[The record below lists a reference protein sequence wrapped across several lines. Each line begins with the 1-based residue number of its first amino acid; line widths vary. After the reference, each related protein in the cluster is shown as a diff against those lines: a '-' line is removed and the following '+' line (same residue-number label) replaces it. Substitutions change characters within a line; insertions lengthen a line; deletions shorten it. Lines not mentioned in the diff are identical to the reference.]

1 MLRAALLLAISS
13 SPLLLPLP
21 CLSIRLDVHV
31 PLPPDGCVTY
41 HALLANRML
50 REASNDTEVV
60 DLFGNHAP
68 HVTLYLADF
77 DLESDDD
84 VVDDVD
90 GETTS
95 GRRGATTTSDDDR
108 DGGVVV
114 VVVEEEDA
122 SLNRT
127 KVDSF
132 LGAISSIDLGDIIAS
147 AGCRLSLSMDPSST
161 SSEDGAYYTI
171 NGDYTMLRIENTDC
185 LRDLSD
191 ALLRS
196 LNSYLRRPVI
206 VPSWVA
212 DLPEPERSAG
222 IYRCREYGSPN
233 VLDGFVPHVTV
244 GFDPTTATNAN
255 ANTTTDA
262 ATGSSDSSIRRRRWR
277 IEAMERWSDEFG
289 RVPIG
294 ACADGARGIAVGVSS
309 VGGTVLA
316 NSRMGYWEFA
326 NGTMEKDEV
335 FADDDGPSRD
345 GRDRDGAL
353 YAFG

>member
-1 MLRAALLLAISS
+1 MLRAAFLLAISS
-13 SPLLLPLP
+13 SPLPLPLP

-95 GRRGATTTSDDDR
+95 GWGGATTSDDDR
-108 DGGVVV
+108 DGVVVV

-132 LGAISSIDLGDIIAS
+132 LEAISSIDLGDIVAS
-147 AGCRLSLSMDPSST
+147 AGCRLSLSMDQSST

-171 NGDYTMLRIENTDC
+171 NGDYTMIRIKNTDC
-185 LRDLSD
+185 LRHLSD

-222 IYRCREYGSPN
+222 IYRSREYGSPN

-244 GFDPTTATNAN
+244 GFDPTTTTDAN

-262 ATGSSDSSIRRRRWR
+262 ATGSSDSSIRRRWR

-294 ACADGARGIAVGVSS
+294 ACADDARGIAVGVSS

-345 GRDRDGAL
+345 GRDRDGTL